1 MNRNTTASVPSVLPA
16 AAHGAARRR
25 TSRGTDPLARLVAA
39 QDGLV
44 TRAQALAHGLST
56 DQVDRR
62 LAARRWIPVHPR
74 VYRHTAHPPSER
86 SRVRAAALWAGEDAV
101 LTGAAAAWWW
111 GLLPSAPA
119 VVTVTVPRRRAPRSR
134 AGVLVRRRDL
144 DLRDVVTHDGAVVAR
159 PAAAVLE
166 AAADPSVPGE
176 ALLDHVLTTGSVGA
190 AELVEAHARSLGAHG
205 SAPVGRMLAGASRRV
220 AVRARHGL
228 RALLARTGVRAWRT
242 DVTVAGVLLD
252 LAFPAAR
259 LAVEVHDPVDSGT
272 GADGCGP
279 AWRRAVLRRHGWRTL
294 VVEPAELR
302 CPDEL
307 LDRLRE
313 AVTGH
318 PAGPGG
324 TAGRAAG

>member
-1 MNRNTTASVPSVLPA
+1 MNRNATAPTPSAVRTAPV
-16 AAHGAARRR
+16 GPGRRR
-25 TSRGTDPLARLVAA
+25 DTDPLTRLVAG

-62 LAARRWIPVHPR
+62 LAARRWTPVHPR
-74 VYRHTAHPPSER
+74 VYRDAAHPPTER

-101 LTGAAAAWWW
+101 LSGAAAAWWW
-111 GLLPSAPA
+111 GLLPGAPE

-134 AGVLVRRRDL
+134 AGILVRRREL
-144 DLRDVVTHDGAVVAR
+144 DPCDVVVRDGVAVGR

-176 ALLDHVLTTGSVGA
+176 ALLDHVLTTGVLDVD
-190 AELVEAHARSLGAHG
+190 ELLGTHARATGAHG
-205 SAPVGRMLAGASRRV
+205 SVAVGRMLTGASRRV

-228 RALLARTGVRAWRT
+228 RTLLVARGVRGART
-242 DVTVAGVLLD
+242 DVVVAGVVLD

-259 LAVEVHDPVDSGT
+259 LVVEVHDPVDAGA

-302 CPDEL
+302 CPEQL
-307 LDRLRE
+307 LARLRE

-324 TAGRAAG
+324 AAGRAAG